1 MTRKDYKLIAEVLSR
16 AIKNW
21 EGFEQERPEEVIS
34 MIAKTLSSQLIQ
46 DNPRFDRAKFLTA
59 CGVK

>member
-1 MTRKDYKLIAEVLSR
+1 MTRKDYKLIAEVLNR
-16 AIKNW
+16 AVKIW
-21 EGFEQERPEEVIS
+21 EGFDQERPEEVVS

-46 DNPRFDRAKFLTA
+46 DNPRFDRAKFLDA

>member
-1 MTRKDYKLIAEVLSR
+1 
-16 AIKNW
+16 
-21 EGFEQERPEEVIS
+21 

-46 DNPRFDRAKFLTA
+46 DNPRFDRAKFLDA

>member
-1 MTRKDYKLIAEVLSR
+1 MTRKDYKLIAGVLNN

-21 EGFEQERPEEVIS
+21 EGFDQERPEEVVS

-46 DNPRFDRAKFLTA
+46 DNPRFDRAKFLDA